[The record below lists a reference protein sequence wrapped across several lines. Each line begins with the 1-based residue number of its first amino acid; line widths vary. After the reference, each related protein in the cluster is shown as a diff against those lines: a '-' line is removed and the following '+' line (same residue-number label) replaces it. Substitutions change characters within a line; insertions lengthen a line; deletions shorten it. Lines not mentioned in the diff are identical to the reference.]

1 MLSLPVLR
9 WGQPYTSI
17 DVDPVVHFA
26 TGEPIANVSRANGG
40 LIHRDLRKAHR
51 AREVL
56 RAIPIDDLI
65 ARAGAAGDLYMN
77 ATLPMGD
84 GTQTPDEFARA
95 QSASTG
101 LPERMCRANMKKN
114 AFVLAAM
121 RAILSSL
128 TRGLALDVL
137 SAGHGEERCV

>member
-1 MLSLPVLR
+1 MLHLPVLR

-17 DVDPVVHFA
+17 DVDSVVHFA

-40 LIHRDLRKAHR
+40 LIHRDLRKAQR
-51 AREVL
+51 ARDVL
-56 RAIPIDDLI
+56 REIPVDDLI
-65 ARAGAAGDLYMN
+65 ARVGAAGELYMS

-114 AFVLAAM
+114 AFVLVEM
-121 RAILSSL
+121 RAILTSPDMNTLQASL
-128 TRGLALDVL
+128 RLLSTR
-137 SAGHGEERCV
+137 